1 MLGKEPSRERRSGAR
16 RQYRFAVRP
25 LMPVRA
31 VARWCSPNMADNL
44 ILRAAFSAEIA
55 VEQGRGGFG
64 NPAGASF
71 YRLIGDRPY
80 DSVERGL
87 AYAARSKRQ
96 PEIQWAREPLCRTR
110 RKTMYENISGKVV
123 VITGASSGL

>member
-1 MLGKEPSRERRSGAR
+1 MLGKEPSRERRSAAR

-25 LMPVRA
+25 RMPVRA

-44 ILRAAFSAEIA
+44 ILGPAFSAEIA
-55 VEQGRGGFG
+55 EEHSRGGLG

-80 DSVERGL
+80 DLVQTGL

-96 PEIQWAREPLCRTR
+96 PEIQW
-110 RKTMYENISGKVV
+110 
-123 VITGASSGL
+123 GLELL

>member
-31 VARWCSPNMADNL
+31 VARWCTPNMADNL
-44 ILRAAFSAEIA
+44 ILRPAFSAEIA
-55 VEQGRGGFG
+55 EEQSRGGLG

-71 YRLIGDRPY
+71 YRLIAIVPTIRLRQAWHMLLVPN
-80 DSVERGL
+80 DS
-87 AYAARSKRQ
+87 
-96 PEIQWAREPLCRTR
+96 
-110 RKTMYENISGKVV
+110 RK
-123 VITGASSGL
+123 SSGRERPFVGQGE